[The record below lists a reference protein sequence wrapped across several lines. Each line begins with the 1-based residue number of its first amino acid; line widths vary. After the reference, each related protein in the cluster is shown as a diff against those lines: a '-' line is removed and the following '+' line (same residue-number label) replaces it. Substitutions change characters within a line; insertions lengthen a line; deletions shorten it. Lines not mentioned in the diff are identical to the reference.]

1 MRLLYSSIGKAWIC
15 ADRLDVVGDSF
26 DGVIEKV
33 LVFRSNTDKLS
44 LVR

>member
-1 MRLLYSSIGKAWIC
+1 MRLLYSSISKAWIC
-15 ADRLDVVGDSF
+15 ADRVDVVKDSF

-33 LVFRSNTDKLS
+33 LVFRSNTDKVS